1 MWVAKRRGHDAAML
15 LKVYAK
21 RTKKADAK
29 AAGVIETLTQGGL
42 GSRWGRSLRVF
53 SGCSWRII
61 EIIGVSER
69 AFSSRRTAATGKRS
83 AIECRE
89 GPSDRHF
96 STLFIRASAG
106 A

>member
-29 AAGVIETLTQGGL
+29 AAGVDRNLDPRGL
-42 GSRWGRSLRVF
+42 GSRLGRSLQVF

-69 AFSSRRTAATGKRS
+69 AFSSRRTTVARG
-83 AIECRE
+83 
-89 GPSDRHF
+89 GHV
-96 STLFIRASAG
+96 G
-106 A
+106 